1 MVIGSEED
9 LEEVL
14 DDLLLV
20 PGSYLI
26 VFERREKRNKRKRRR
41 GDGK

>member
-9 LEEVL
+9 LEQLLRELLEEPGARVFFVG
-14 DDLLLV
+14 DL
-20 PGSYLI
+20 
-26 VFERREKRNKRKRRR
+26 RARKRKRRR